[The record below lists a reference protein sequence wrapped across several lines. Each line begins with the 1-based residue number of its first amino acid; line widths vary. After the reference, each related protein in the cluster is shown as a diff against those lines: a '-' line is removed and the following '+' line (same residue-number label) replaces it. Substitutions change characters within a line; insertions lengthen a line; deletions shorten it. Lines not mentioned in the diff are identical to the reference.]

1 MILLIIP
8 LILILW
14 LLILMPYCIFFSR
27 QSEMLTRC
35 VRDAYEMISIL
46 FSKTAKT
53 LRMLTDAYEM
63 LTRAYGRHAKSTFHT
78 WVRLIFK
85 SKPNVRFVSQ
95 VLKVQKLTKAYE
107 VLTRAYERHAKSI
120 LWIVKVIPDGL
131 CSFCPSVK
139 EWPPL
144 IILLRRGFLKQ
155 VIYVHEHVHTY
166 IHVYM

>member
-1 MILLIIP
+1 
-8 LILILW
+8 
-14 LLILMPYCIFFSR
+14 
-27 QSEMLTRC
+27 
-35 VRDAYEMISIL
+35 
-46 FSKTAKT
+46 
-53 LRMLTDAYEM
+53 M

-95 VLKVQKLTKAYE
+95 VLKIQKLTKAYE

-120 LWIVKVIPDGL
+120 LWIVIVILDGL

-155 VIYVHEHVHTY
+155 VIYVYNIITNGAYHPPVVVVVTVLNFGNFGFWKF
-166 IHVYM
+166 IGFLNFWFWKIMVLIIIVKKGGIILLLLVVLL